1 MPHVIVKMYVGRTDQ
16 QKATIAKALTTALM
30 QAAGSSEASV
40 SVAIEDVAPADWVA
54 KVYEPEIIGKP
65 GTIFKK
71 PGYEPGR

>member
-1 MPHVIVKMYVGRTDQ
+1 MPHVIVKMYEGRTDE

-65 GTIFKK
+65 GLIFKQ
-71 PGYEPGR
+71 PGYEPSR